1 MMPSLYSGVS
11 GLRNHATR
19 MNVVSNNIANVNTYG
34 FKYARVA
41 FQDMLS
47 MDLSG
52 AASPTDAKGGV
63 NPKQYGLGMT
73 VASIDNI
80 FTQGSLQ
87 STGKTTDL
95 AITGEGFFVMKKGD
109 ETFYTRAGDF
119 DLDKDGTLVNPANG
133 LKVQGWT
140 ATTDAQGNSRIDT
153 SASISDVKVPVYSK
167 LPARATTTVDFR
179 SNLNLELPQLGPN
192 ATEDEIQKNSVVTT
206 IDTYDSEGLVHPL
219 KMTLWHTGE
228 NQWTARPTVTTKD
241 PVTGVETNLDVKF
254 GVNGQAANP
263 VVPPAPG
270 AAAPAAG
277 IANTVL
283 LNFDPQGSLV
293 SVADSAG
300 QNTLNTGK
308 LSATLGFTVPG
319 KNPQNLTL
327 NLGTSGRY
335 DGVTQMAS
343 VSTTKAYKQDG
354 YGMGYLESFI
364 VDDSGVVTGSYTNG
378 QRKALGEVALSVF
391 TNNGGLKK
399 SGENLFTETNNSGLA
414 NIGVADTGGRG
425 KINSGKLEMS
435 NVDLAEQFTDMIVT
449 ERGFQANSKSITT
462 SDQMLQEL
470 MNLKR

>member
-192 ATEDEIQKNSVVTT
+192 ATEDEIQRNSVVTT

-241 PVTGVETNLDVKF
+241 PVTGAETNLDVKF

-263 VVPPAPG
+263 AAPPVPG

-293 SVADSAG
+293 SVSDSAG
-300 QNTLNTGK
+300 QNTMNTGK
-308 LSATLGFTVPG
+308 LSA
-319 KNPQNLTL
+319 NPWFY
-327 NLGTSGRY
+327 SPWE
-335 DGVTQMAS
+335 
-343 VSTTKAYKQDG
+343 
-354 YGMGYLESFI
+354 ESPEFDI
-364 VDDSGVVTGSYTNG
+364 EP
-378 QRKALGEVALSVF
+378 R
-391 TNNGGLKK
+391 
-399 SGENLFTETNNSGLA
+399 
-414 NIGVADTGGRG
+414 NIR
-425 KINSGKLEMS
+425 
-435 NVDLAEQFTDMIVT
+435 
-449 ERGFQANSKSITT
+449 SI
-462 SDQMLQEL
+462 
-470 MNLKR
+470 